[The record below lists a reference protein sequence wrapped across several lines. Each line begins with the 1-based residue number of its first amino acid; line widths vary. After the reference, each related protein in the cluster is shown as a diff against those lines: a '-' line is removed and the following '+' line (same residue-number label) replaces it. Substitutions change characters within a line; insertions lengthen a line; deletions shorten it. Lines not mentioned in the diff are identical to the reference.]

1 LEKTSD
7 GNYEWWYG
15 QGRHRT
21 RIYAGKVTENCLAEG
36 TLVLTNSGWKPIE
49 GVTKDDLVYDGVE
62 FVKHDGVV
70 CNSVQKCIELD
81 GVWLTPDHKVLTD
94 EGWKEASQ
102 LVQTDNPTITEKPVY
117 DIVNCGPRHRF
128 VVKGKNGPFIVH
140 NCVQAIARD
149 IIADNMFTFYKETGL
164 YPALMVHD
172 ELVYVVPENQ
182 AEKLLDKLQ
191 QIMRTPPQWWPDIVL
206 ESEGDIADTYGDAK

>member
-1 LEKTSD
+1 MGGATGKY
-7 GNYEWWYG
+7 YE
-15 QGRHRT
+15 QTELDSCGRR
-21 RIYAGKVTENCLAEG
+21 A
-36 TLVLTNSGWKPIE
+36 
-49 GVTKDDLVYDGVE
+49 GVE
-62 FVKHDGVV
+62 QKTRNITNDAVLPFKAWLEHRGFV
-70 CNSVQKCIELD
+70 S
-81 GVWLTPDHKVLTD
+81 
-94 EGWKEASQ
+94 
-102 LVQTDNPTITEKPVY
+102 PTITEKPVY

-128 VVKGKNGPFIVH
+128 VVKGKTGPFIVH

-149 IIADNMFTFYKETGL
+149 IIADNMFSFYKETGL

>member
-1 LEKTSD
+1 VGGAPYKHHEQTEYDSHSGCTRAKQKTRNIAHNAVLPSKTRLEPR
-7 GNYEWWYG
+7 G
-15 QGRHRT
+15 
-21 RIYAGKVTENCLAEG
+21 
-36 TLVLTNSGWKPIE
+36 
-49 GVTKDDLVYDGVE
+49 
-62 FVKHDGVV
+62 FV
-70 CNSVQKCIELD
+70 
-81 GVWLTPDHKVLTD
+81 
-94 EGWKEASQ
+94 A
-102 LVQTDNPTITEKPVY
+102 PTITEKPVY

-149 IIADNMFTFYKETGL
+149 IIADNMFSFYKETGL